1 MKHATYQY
9 QDHCS
14 IRDVLPEKPALLQF
28 RKPRAPGEN
37 QVSKMRKWMQA
48 YFAKRIDFQLMSERK
63 TPPPQLLLEL
73 GNQGFFGLQIAKIY
87 GGLELSYADSF
98 SIYEQLASFDISTS
112 LLVGVN
118 NVIASPPIVNHAK
131 PEIKANLLNMI
142 ATGRQLVGIAATE
155 PGAGSNLK
163 AIKSVARRVKDGFL
177 LNGEKCWISLAS
189 WGGHVSILANT
200 LDEHENNIGF
210 SSFLV
215 DLNWPGVIIGQEH
228 DTLGVRPIE
237 QNELKFEQV
246 FIPDEYLLGET
257 GNGLDV
263 FKDSFVHGRIV
274 IGVAS
279 IGVLKRCAQII
290 HSFASSRQV
299 ATGVLLDSPVV
310 QKELS
315 NIISKIEILEH
326 LRDTVTSILDAG
338 SPAPTELALVMKLIG
353 AEWAFEAADWAVQLQ
368 GARGY
373 MEENVASRMLRDSRL
388 FRIFEGSNEALYSFL
403 GGRQNCSDESNAY
416 TAGIEISRTILKQ
429 ALLDRGEIH
438 DSKLIRFVEKEKT
451 KLLALHGDMPTIDDE
466 GLTESIE
473 KFECS
478 IGRINVDI

>member
-37 QVSKMRKWMQA
+37 QVSKMRKWMQT

-279 IGVLKRCAQII
+279 IGVLKRCVQII
-290 HSFASSRQV
+290 HNFASSRQV

-403 GGRQNCSDESNAY
+403 GGHQNCSDESNAY

-429 ALLDRGEIH
+429 ALLDSREIH